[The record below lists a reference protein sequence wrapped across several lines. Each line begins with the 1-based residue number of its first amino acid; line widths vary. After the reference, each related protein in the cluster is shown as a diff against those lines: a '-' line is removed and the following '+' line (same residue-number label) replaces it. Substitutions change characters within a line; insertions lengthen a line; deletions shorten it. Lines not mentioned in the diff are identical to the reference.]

1 MSSEQNPFQHLPP
14 VEASYS
20 PAVPVP
26 ELKPKPEDPPW
37 SGWDVLL
44 IIGATVGA
52 SFVLGTGV
60 IGLAKLLLYKSL
72 SLADVARMPELALLA
87 ELLTYLVVFAVM
99 YRVVEVRTKEFW
111 GPLRWNW
118 QGRRSAGTFLLAGAV
133 LYFALAGIGQLLPIP
148 KHLPIDRF
156 FENARQAT
164 LMSIF
169 AVTLAPLMEEVFFR
183 GFLYP
188 VLARRLGAGS
198 GIFLTSAAFAIL
210 HGAQLKYSWAVLII
224 FLVGLAL
231 TIVRAVTKS
240 VAACFLLHVGY
251 NGTLSLL
258 MFVVTGGFRHLE
270 RLNQ

>member
-1 MSSEQNPFQHLPP
+1 MSSPHNPLENQTQVEPLGPP
-14 VEASYS
+14 VI
-20 PAVPVP
+20 PPTPPPVP
-26 ELKPKPEDPPW
+26 KVEDPPW

-44 IIGATVGA
+44 IIGATIGA
-52 SFVLGTGV
+52 SFVLGTAV

-72 SLADVARMPELALLA
+72 SLADLARMPELALLA
-87 ELLTYLVVFAVM
+87 EFLTYVVVFSVM
-99 YRVVEVRTKEFW
+99 YRVVEIRTNEFW
-111 GPLRWNW
+111 QPLRWNW
-118 QGRRSAGTFLLAGAV
+118 PGRSWSGFLLAGAV
-133 LYFALAGIGQLLPIP
+133 LYFVLAGIGQLLPIP

-169 AVTLAPLMEEVFFR
+169 AVTLAPLMEELFFR

-188 VLARRLGAGS
+188 VLARRLGVGS
-198 GIFLTSAAFAIL
+198 GIFLTSAAFAVL